1 MPVSIHSAK
10 FTPRHWAVYVLLCA
24 IWGSTWLAISVA
36 VRYLPPF
43 GSAALR
49 FLVAAVI
56 LAVFAVVAKLNWPRT
71 TAEWKPVLV
80 LSVTMMAFPYGLL
93 FWAEQH
99 VTGGMAAV
107 LNSNIPIMV
116 ALINPLM
123 GGPMPKRRSL
133 LAMVI
138 ALGAVAY
145 IFQAQLSASPKAVV
159 GGAAILLC
167 AASSAFSAIYARRH
181 HGLHPAVST
190 CLQLAVGSVILFIVS
205 FIAESG
211 AEWHWTRP
219 AIIAMAHLA
228 FFGSAVAFAAYY
240 WLLRQ
245 VEASQAST
253 IALIVPLVAIYLDA
267 ALLQVRIPITMIFA
281 SLIVIGSVGV
291 VLKPE
296 PSDPIA
302 LELKS
307 ETVAAED
314 TL

>member
-1 MPVSIHSAK
+1 MSSSANSAK
-10 FTPRHWAVYVLLCA
+10 FTAKHWAVYVLLCG

-49 FLVAAVI
+49 FVMAAVI
-56 LAVFAVVAKLNWPRT
+56 LAVFALVARLPWPRT
-71 TAEWKPVLV
+71 RAEWNPVLV

-123 GGPMPKRRSL
+123 GGPAPKQRSM

-145 IFQAQLSASPKAVV
+145 IFQAQLSVSPKAML
-159 GGAAILLC
+159 GGTAILLC

-190 CLQLAVGSVILFIVS
+190 CLQLAIGSVILFTVS
-205 FIAESG
+205 FFAESG
-211 AEWHWTRP
+211 AEWRWTLP

-228 FFGSAVAFAAYY
+228 IFGSAVAFAAYY
-240 WLLRQ
+240 WLLRH

-267 ALLQVRIPITMIFA
+267 ALLKERIPIPMIVA
-281 SLIVIGSVGV
+281 SLIVIGSVGI
-291 VLKPE
+291 VLRPE

-302 LELKS
+302 LELNS
-307 ETVAAED
+307 ETA
-314 TL
+314 